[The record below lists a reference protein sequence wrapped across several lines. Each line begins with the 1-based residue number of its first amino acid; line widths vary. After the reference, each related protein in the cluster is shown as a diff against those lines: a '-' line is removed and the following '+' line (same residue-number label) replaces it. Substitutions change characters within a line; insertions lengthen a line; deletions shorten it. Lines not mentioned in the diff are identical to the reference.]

1 MFCNC
6 PTDVEELAERYCMGK
21 LDREEAGEFE
31 DHYLVCP
38 SCAFVITEVQT
49 FLDAFRKV
57 EKNNAKRIRNSS

>member
-1 MFCNC
+1 
-6 PTDVEELAERYCMGK
+6 MGK